1 MAGDSL
7 LMGVWPPLVR
17 MAQHATIRTKDLR
30 MTKRRVDRLLQ
41 AGIAV
46 LLAVFVYSIYAGIH
60 ERIVAQ
66 GDQAPAF
73 RITTDSGRT
82 LSVPDFGGKLLVL
95 NFWAS
100 WCPPCVEE
108 TPSLSRFANEYASR
122 GVVVLAVSVDHD
134 PAAYRAFLDKYK
146 PAFLTARE
154 VSLHEQY
161 GTFMYPETYV
171 IDAKGKVV
179 LKIPEGADWTD
190 AKLTQA
196 IDSLLATT

>member
-1 MAGDSL
+1 
-7 LMGVWPPLVR
+7 
-17 MAQHATIRTKDLR
+17 
-30 MTKRRVDRLLQ
+30 MTKTRIDRSLQ
-41 AGIAV
+41 VGIA
-46 LLAVFVYSIYAGIH
+46 LLLGAFVYSIYAGIH
-60 ERIVAQ
+60 ERVVAQ

-73 RITTDSGRT
+73 HITADNGRT
-82 LSVPDFGGKLLVL
+82 VTVPDFGGKLLVL

-134 PAAYRAFLDKYK
+134 PNAYRAFLNRFK
-146 PAFLTARE
+146 PAFLTSRE

-161 GTFMYPETYV
+161 GTFMYPETYI

-179 LKIPEGADWTD
+179 LKIVEPVDFTD
-190 AKLTQA
+190 TKLTQA